1 MNVVVVE
8 PGYLPYEKEIN
19 GLSEIVD
26 VCSVLSGICYCNS
39 LKRKLKS
46 KNAGEVYEKIVHFI
60 MTVSDINPLADVA
73 DTDSLLHIS
82 RHQSI
87 PGHYKLVIN
96 TSTLSFRNN
105 PRPSPDTPP

>member
-1 MNVVVVE
+1 M
-8 PGYLPYEKEIN
+8 
-19 GLSEIVD
+19 
-26 VCSVLSGICYCNS
+26 SGICYCNS

-82 RHQSI
+82 SHQSI

-96 TSTLSFRNN
+96 TSLLSLQNN
-105 PRPSPDTPP
+105 AILIRTIPRHRLTRYSAIDNERHDADH